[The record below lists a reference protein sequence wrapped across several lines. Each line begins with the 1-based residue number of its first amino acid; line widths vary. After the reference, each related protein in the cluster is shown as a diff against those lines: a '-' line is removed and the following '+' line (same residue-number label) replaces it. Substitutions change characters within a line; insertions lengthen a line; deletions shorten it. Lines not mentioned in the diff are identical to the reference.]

1 MEINGKEVE
10 VNRKDAVVRDFD
22 KQYCELLK
30 KILEEGELFENRTG
44 VDTLSIPGGGY
55 VFDVGNEFPI
65 LESKKVILRKA
76 LSELLWIYQA
86 QTNDVSWLRERG
98 NDIWDKWAVDS
109 DGIYRVY
116 EADTENYDADKEVN
130 VRDVDGNI
138 IIGMKA
144 KSLIE
149 GKNIKEAKFFGKE
162 YAGTIARGYGYIIG
176 EYKRFDYVR
185 NSLANYPH
193 DRRMVIS
200 LWQDADLRMAVL
212 PPCVWSNEYK
222 VYKGTLNCFVDQRS
236 ADVPDSAYDDGHV
249 LKKTIQD
256 LKRLKDSQKPF
267 FLACGFWKPH
277 LPFCAPKKYWDMYP
291 SISIASN
298 RFRPSDLPDEVQNSS
313 EIYAYA
319 RVSSPTDEEFL
330 RQVKTGYY
338 ACVSYI
344 DHLFGVLMDTLDE
357 LNLSN
362 NTIVVLLGD
371 HGWDLGEHQFVGKHN
386 LFNITTRV
394 PLIVRVPGLKA
405 GRSYS
410 MVELVDIYPSLCEL
424 CGIREPENQLDGKS
438 FVPILKNPRKKVK
451 NNVYVQW
458 QGGDDLLNSRFNFA
472 WWEKSSHMML
482 FDHQIDPQENKN
494 RSDDSQYFSIKD
506 KLFKRLKNIKKYA
519 FRKH

>member
-86 QTNDVSWLRERG
+86 QTNDVSWLRERE

-116 EADTENYDADKEVN
+116 EADTENYDGDKEVN

-176 EYKRFDYVR
+176 KYKRFDYVR

-193 DRRMVIS
+193 DRRMLIS
-200 LWQDADLRMAVL
+200 LWQDADLRTAVL
-212 PPCVWSNEYK
+212 PSCVWSNEYK

-236 ADVPDSAYDDGHV
+236 ADVPLG
-249 LKKTIQD
+249 
-256 LKRLKDSQKPF
+256 
-267 FLACGFWKPH
+267 
-277 LPFCAPKKYWDMYP
+277 LPFNISQYAILMSLLAKEAGLQPGKLYYNIADAHIYVNQIDGIKKQLTNYEKMLKFEK
-291 SISIASN
+291 IIN
-298 RFRPSDLPDEVQNSS
+298 ENSD
-313 EIYAYA
+313 IYL
-319 RVSSPTDEEFL
+319 EEFYNAL
-330 RQVKTGYY
+330 KSTKEEKEEYLNNNPDNEEAQDGFNDAKKDLQIFELMITKKKPTLQLADKKDFYEFSNEVNNDKEYLKENVTGN
-338 ACVSYI
+338 
-344 DHLFGVLMDTLDE
+344 E
-357 LNLSN
+357 
-362 NTIVVLLGD
+362 
-371 HGWDLGEHQFVGKHN
+371 
-386 LFNITTRV
+386 
-394 PLIVRVPGLKA
+394 
-405 GRSYS
+405 
-410 MVELVDIYPSLCEL
+410 DI
-424 CGIREPENQLDGKS
+424 K
-438 FVPILKNPRKKVK
+438 
-451 NNVYVQW
+451 
-458 QGGDDLLNSRFNFA
+458 LLNY
-472 WWEKSSHMML
+472 SSAP
-482 FDHQIDPQENKN
+482 F
-494 RSDDSQYFSIKD
+494 IKMPV
-506 KLFKRLKNIKKYA
+506 A
-519 FRKH
+519 Q